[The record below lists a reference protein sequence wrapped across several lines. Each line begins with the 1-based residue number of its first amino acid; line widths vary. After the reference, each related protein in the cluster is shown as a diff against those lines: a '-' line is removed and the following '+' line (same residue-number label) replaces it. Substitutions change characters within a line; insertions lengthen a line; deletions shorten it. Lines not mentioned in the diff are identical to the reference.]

1 MNYYKINKQKAIS
14 KWSPVL
20 KSLGVNESRYD
31 WMSEMAEYHSITESA
46 SLNEAYGAGN
56 AYANAAN
63 VAGMGAVVN
72 PVVGSLPGNTW
83 GNDSISGS
91 GDMGQNLLPVA
102 MKIAAQT
109 IGLDLVAV
117 KPAASPRID
126 LIFIDY
132 KYDDVNLALN
142 ERPQVLK
149 IGYSE
154 AQYSDEY
161 SNLIKCINT
170 KLTALGIT
178 KTNDNIKGGRIF
190 MSIAATAAN
199 ITAEATTV
207 AETSNVFVAN
217 PEAQTTINVTGIV
230 EFLGFS
236 RIDGKPMFRVYRQ
249 PNTAGQYNYYTFK
262 AALNTFD
269 ENGTMPSQIN
279 WFGTGVGASIEL
291 VSALEDHIP
300 GFSANWTANLNSGDY
315 PMNRQSDDTS
325 YSGGIAPSVET
336 KSVQVGTV
344 KVKTSLKRTEI
355 EDIKASTGI
364 DITAK
369 MESILVNELSQTIS
383 KQIVD
388 KIFEMGTKNR
398 TAAPH
403 ITHTGNTA
411 DTNWTV
417 FDMDT
422 NYITDVN
429 GETTYAAQR
438 RLMTKINKASNYIQ
452 SEGRLGSAQFV
463 VCNGALAS
471 TLQDVAGYVINP
483 VNAKLNPN
491 NQLYPM
497 GTINGM
503 SIYVDPNMAYDDSR
517 IVIGRKNDADKPGI
531 VFVPY
536 LMAQSISIISEA
548 TMAPTMEL
556 RSRYA
561 ITEVG
566 YFPEKQYLTIRVVDD
581 KHILN

>member
-190 MSIAATAAN
+190 MTIAATAAN
-199 ITAEATTV
+199 ITAEATTA

-315 PMNRQSDDTS
+315 PMNRQSDDNS
-325 YSGGIAPSVET
+325 YSGVIAPSVET

-403 ITHTGNTA
+403 ITHTGNTT

-463 VCNGALAS
+463 ICNGALAS

-491 NQLYPM
+491 IQLYPM

-503 SIYVDPNMAYDDSR
+503 AIYVDPNMAYDDSR